1 MTISFSCKIYEK
13 PVAKKHN
20 AVECDNCKLW
30 VHIKCNKIIKEIFNL
45 LMEDNTPCLWS
56 VQNLFFPSMTL
67 TKTTSFYYPG
77 QKNKIYNIFEKEK
90 SKWTHSN

>member
-1 MTISFSCKIYEK
+1 MTISFSSKISEK

-45 LMEDNTPCLWS
+45 LMEDNAACCCMKCTKS
-56 VQNLFFPSMTL
+56 IFPF
-67 TKTTSFYYPG
+67 KDFD
-77 QKNKIYNIFEKEK
+77 KNNFILLYRAKK
-90 SKWTHSN
+90 